1 MRGACIL
8 QLWVTAGALG
18 VCLCLRGQG
27 RGVFERMSGGKLF
40 FSLIPISQLG
50 SQWGSLPGSLFSLF
64 VLPAEQGE
72 GKPSQS
78 EQLVFG

>member
-8 QLWVTAGALG
+8 QLWVTARVLG

-40 FSLIPISQLG
+40 FSLITLSQLG
-50 SQWGSLPGSLFSLF
+50 SQWGSLPGSLF

-72 GKPSQS
+72 GKPAQS